1 MPMYSL
7 LTLIGGETATIDS
20 ALSQGMTQIASQM
33 TTTVINILPAI
44 FTVVGI
50 VMVTSFA
57 IRFFRNNTR
66 QTR

>member
-1 MPMYSL
+1 MNLYSL
-7 LTLIGGETATIDS
+7 VSLIGGESPTVDS
-20 ALSQGMTQIASQM
+20 ALVTGMQSIASQM
-33 TTTVINILPAI
+33 SQTVVSILPAI
-44 FTVVGI
+44 FTVIGI

>member
-1 MPMYSL
+1 MPVYSL
-7 LTLIGGETATIDS
+7 VSLIGGETATIDS